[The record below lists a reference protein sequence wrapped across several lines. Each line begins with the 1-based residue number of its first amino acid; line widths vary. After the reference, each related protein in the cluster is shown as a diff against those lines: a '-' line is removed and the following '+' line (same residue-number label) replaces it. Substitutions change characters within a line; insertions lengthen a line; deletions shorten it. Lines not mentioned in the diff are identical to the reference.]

1 MKIGGSVLVMLTSP
15 FLLMAS
21 SSSLAPGSLSLKMF
35 LFSVGE
41 LFQSVFWT
49 FWCLHLLIWLPKLM
63 RRKILQCGSKDSSK
77 PFGEETQQVATSN
90 GHTVDKFLGRK
101 VTLTFL
107 SSTNRDW
114 SDCAQR
120 WRTAMRSSQSMSN
133 ANLKSASRW
142 RVLMGRK
149 VVFQSTTTLSISSS
163 SILMPTATLPLL
175 LLLSRQ
181 ALLSS
186 RCQPSWKWD
195 WWQLNHGGTTSLWTW
210 ISPIFRKGLTGQK
223 TMTNSWSRSE
233 FVVAKL
239 PKSNLLWITTDATC
253 TDCWWSITVCWRSDY
268 EVKININR

>member
-49 FWCLHLLIWLPKLM
+49 FWCHHLLIWPQMLM
-63 RRKILQCGSKDSSK
+63 RRKILQCGSKGSSK
-77 PFGEETQQVATSN
+77 PFGEETQQVATFN

-101 VTLTFL
+101 ETLTFL
-107 SSTNRDW
+107 SSTNRNW
-114 SDCAQR
+114 LDCVQS
-120 WRTAMRSSQSMSN
+120 WRTAMQSSQSMSN
-133 ANLKSASRW
+133 ANLKCASKW

-149 VVFQSTTTLSISSS
+149 AVSQSSTTLSISSS
-163 SILMPTATLPLL
+163 LILMPTATLPLS
-175 LLLSRQ
+175 LLLSRLAQ
-181 ALLSS
+181 LSS
-186 RCQPSWKWD
+186 RYQPSWKWD

-210 ISPIFRKGLTGQK
+210 ISPIFRKGLTGQE
-223 TMTNSWSRSE
+223 TMINSWSRSE

-239 PKSNLLWITTDATC
+239 PKRNLLWRTTNATC
-253 TDCWWSITVCWRSDY
+253 TDCWWSITVCWQSDS
-268 EVKININR
+268 